1 MSRKSLKLTVVL
13 AALMLSVPLMAQTE
27 GHDFSSVTLNGLS
40 IYEPHTK
47 AELFSV
53 FGDPD
58 RIHDGMVFLYD
69 RVLPVSRAAGAGDLS
84 SGSEARRTV
93 TDEIGCV
100 RQGDSIYI
108 FSFFICSDRIAVNGF
123 VRVGDPVSKVYE
135 MGGATQECTWR
146 DGSKYV
152 YWAPDDPDNP
162 DNPLIEWGCHPYFNY
177 DSDGIITSI
186 EYYYD

>member
-58 RIHDGMVFLYD
+58 RTDDGVFLYD
-69 RVLPVSRAAGAGDLS
+69 RVLPVSRAAGAGGLS

-93 TDEIGCV
+93 TDEIGYYAKEDGTIMIDV
-100 RQGDSIYI
+100 
-108 FSFFICSDRIAVNGF
+108 FFIYSDRIAVNGF

-135 MGGATQECTWR
+135 MGGTTQECTWR

-152 YWAPDDPDNP
+152 YWAPEGSPDDPF
-162 DNPLIEWGCHPYFNY
+162 IEWGCHPYFNY

>member
-1 MSRKSLKLTVVL
+1 MSRKSLKHTVVL

-58 RIHDGMVFLYD
+58 RTDDGVFLYD
-69 RVLPVSRAAGAGDLS
+69 RVLPVSRAAGAGGLS
-84 SGSEARRTV
+84 SGFEARRTV
-93 TDEIGCV
+93 TDEIGYYM
-100 RQGDSIYI
+100 QGDTLYI
-108 FSFFICSDRIAVNGF
+108 DAFFIYSDRIAVNGF

-135 MGGATQECTWR
+135 MGGTTQECTWR